1 MKQHKEFWHQCNQQG
16 APSCSLFLGFENGM
30 KILWKMQSCQTVC
43 VFCSQ
48 KKTVHDCKGLKQAC
62 VLYMS
67 DPRVNKYLDKDSTL
81 PYPQHSVIQM
91 GTKCPKQRCAHYC
104 AFLLNLLEDNPG
116 LKNKLTMSDE
126 TYFHLTATVKRQN
139 FCYQSKENAGELY
152 E

>member
-1 MKQHKEFWHQCNQQG
+1 
-16 APSCSLFLGFENGM
+16 
-30 KILWKMQSCQTVC
+30 

-91 GTKCPKQRCAHYC
+91 GTKCQKQRCAHYC

-126 TYFHLTATVKRQN
+126 MYFHLTATVKRQN
-139 FCYQSKENAGELY
+139 FCYKSKENPSELY